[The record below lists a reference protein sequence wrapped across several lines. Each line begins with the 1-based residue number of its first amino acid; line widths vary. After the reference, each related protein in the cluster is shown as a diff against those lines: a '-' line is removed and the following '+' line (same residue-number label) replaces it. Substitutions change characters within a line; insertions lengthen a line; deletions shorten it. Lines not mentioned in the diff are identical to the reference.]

1 MSGERRSKSH
11 GEAGFQS
18 SSLVVGWGSDAGKLG
33 PKVTDY
39 LNRKLD
45 AQELAEIEPTDFFPL
60 GGVSVEDDVARF
72 PESKFYR
79 CQERNLVIF
88 KGEPPRAEWYEF
100 LNSVLDI
107 AEHCCHVKELYTL
120 GGMIS
125 FGAHTAPREL
135 LAVSNSP
142 EVKKIL
148 SRFDIVTDMDYET
161 SPGQRP
167 TISSF
172 LLWVAKRR
180 NIAGASLWVPIPF
193 YLIAVED
200 PEAWKRPLEFFD
212 ARFGLG
218 MDFTELDEDI
228 SRQREKIAQARIH
241 SPEID
246 DCIRKLE
253 SNISLTR
260 EESEKLVV
268 EIEGFLTKRE

>member
-1 MSGERRSKSH
+1 MSGECGSKIYRQV
-11 GEAGFQS
+11 GFQS
-18 SSLVVGWGSDAGKLG
+18 SSLVVGWSRDAGKLG

-39 LNRKLD
+39 LNRQLD

-60 GGVSVEDDVARF
+60 GGVSIEDDVAQF
-72 PESKFYR
+72 PESKFYC
-79 CQERNLVIF
+79 CQQRNLVIF
-88 KGEPPRAEWYEF
+88 KGDPPRAEWYKF

-107 AEHCCHVKELYTL
+107 AEHCCHVAELYTI

-125 FGAHTAPREL
+125 FSAHTAPREL
-135 LAVSNSP
+135 LAVANSP

-148 SRFDIVTDMDYET
+148 SRYDIVTDMDYET

-193 YLIAVED
+193 YLVAIED
-200 PEAWKRPLEFFD
+200 PEAWRRSLEFLD
-212 ARFGLG
+212 TRFGLG
-218 MDFTELDEDI
+218 IDFTELDEDI
-228 SRQREKIAQARIH
+228 SRQKEKIARARIH

-246 DCIRKLE
+246 DYIRKLE

-260 EESEKLVV
+260 EESEKLVA

>member
-1 MSGERRSKSH
+1 
-11 GEAGFQS
+11 
-18 SSLVVGWGSDAGKLG
+18 VVGWSRDAGQLG

-39 LNRKLD
+39 LNRQLGT
-45 AQELAEIEPTDFFPL
+45 QELAEIEPTDFFPL
-60 GGVSVEDDVARF
+60 GGVSIEDDVAQF

-79 CQERNLVIF
+79 CQGRNLVIF
-88 KGEPPRAEWYEF
+88 KGDPPRAEWYKF

-107 AEHCCHVKELYTL
+107 AEHCCHVEELYTI
-120 GGMIS
+120 GSMIS
-125 FGAHTAPREL
+125 FTAHTVPREL
-135 LAVSNSP
+135 LAVANSP

-148 SRFDIVTDMDYET
+148 SRYDIVTDMDYES

-172 LLWVAKRR
+172 LLWVARRR

-193 YLIAVED
+193 YLVAIED
-200 PEAWKRPLEFFD
+200 PEAWMRSLEFLD
-212 ARFGLG
+212 TRFGLG
-218 MDFTELDEDI
+218 IDFTELDEDI
-228 SRQREKIAQARIH
+228 SRQREKIARARIH

-246 DCIRKLE
+246 DYIRKLE

-260 EESEKLVV
+260 EESEKLVA

>member
-1 MSGERRSKSH
+1 LSGERSSKSYR
-11 GEAGFQS
+11 EAGFQS
-18 SSLVVGWGSDAGKLG
+18 SSLVVGWSSDAGKLG

-45 AQELAEIEPTDFFPL
+45 AQKLAEIEPTDFFPL
-60 GGVSVEDDVARF
+60 GGVSVEDDVAQF

-79 CQERNLVIF
+79 CEERNLVIF
-88 KGEPPRAEWYEF
+88 KGDPPRAEWYEF

-107 AEHCCHVKELYTL
+107 AEHCCHVKELYTI
-120 GGMIS
+120 GGMVS

-135 LAVSNSP
+135 LAVANSP

-200 PEAWKRPLEFFD
+200 PEAWRRPLEFFD
-212 ARFGLG
+212 TRFGLG
-218 MDFTELDEDI
+218 IDFTELDEDI

-268 EIEGFLTKRE
+268 EIEEFLTKRE